1 MTYYFYPIRR
11 PWHEHTMPD
20 MVDRIRKEMNLT
32 YTVPVD
38 VISAADHYEITALL
52 PGVKTEDLNVNVVN
66 DTVTIEGKFT
76 ANRDEKAEY
85 LLKELPDGKFTRTL
99 RFSEELNAARTEAT
113 MEDGILKV
121 TVAKA
126 EAATPKQIK
135 VVSK

>member
-1 MTYYFYPIRR
+1 MEIQQSAVKMEKNKSERMTKMTYYFYPIRR

-76 ANRDEKAEY
+76 ANGMRK
-85 LLKELPDGKFTRTL
+85 PNTC
-99 RFSEELNAARTEAT
+99 
-113 MEDGILKV
+113 
-121 TVAKA
+121 
-126 EAATPKQIK
+126 
-135 VVSK
+135 